1 MVPPEELEEYPR
13 PKFRRFFLLP
23 VAMLIA
29 GGLVYGALRPA
40 PERNGASSSVVPEF
54 ELPLLGG
61 GTLSSDELK
70 GRPVVINVWAS
81 WCGPCRQE
89 APEFERIWKAYR
101 GRGLRVIGVNTQD
114 TDEGARRFVDEYGV
128 TYPIVRDAEQS
139 LYRDLTDIDGL
150 PQTFFINEDWRFVAQ
165 ESGEAIDSRGGT
177 VVLGAISGADLER
190 RVAELLGAATP
201 KATTHEDHTGS
212 PSSP

>member
-23 VAMLIA
+23 VAILIA
-29 GGLVYGALRPA
+29 GAVVYGVLRPA
-40 PERNGASSSVVPEF
+40 PDRQDGSSSVAPEF

-70 GRPVVINVWAS
+70 GDPVVINVWAS
-81 WCGPCRQE
+81 WCGPCREE
-89 APEFERIWKAYR
+89 APEFERVWRAYKD
-101 GRGLRVIGVNTQD
+101 RGLRVIGVNTQD
-114 TDEGARRFVDEYGV
+114 TDEAAQAFVDDYGL

-139 LYRDLTDIDGL
+139 LYRDLADIDGL
-150 PQTFFINEDWRFVAQ
+150 PQTFFIDTEWRFVAE
-165 ESGEAIDSRGGT
+165 ESGEELDSRGGT

-190 RVAELLGAATP
+190 RIEELLGDAP
-201 KATTHEDHTGS
+201 PDPS
-212 PSSP
+212 P